1 MKYTFSAGKCYE
13 RYEWYES
20 GQLKENSFYNKSTAR
35 RDTYYWYENGKIW
48 KYSSRDSRGL
58 PVKFI
63 EYDEIGNIIRRIE
76 YK

>member
-1 MKYTFSAGKCYE
+1 MIPKFKKPKPTNE
-13 RYEWYES
+13 D
-20 GQLKENSFYNKSTAR
+20 QPKEKQTMLHP
-35 RDTYYWYENGKIW
+35 TYYWYENGKIW